1 MTETE
6 HHAAPNGHVGHELS
20 DLKPTNIA
28 LFGIALAGAITL
40 VLAVSY
46 WIFEYNA
53 GQHAKEQVPPSPLA
67 HTREPTPEPLLQVY
81 AAEDLQEM
89 RAAEDA
95 ALNGYGWVD
104 KEAGIARIPV
114 EKAIEVLANK
124 GLPVRKE
131 KGKQQA
137 EGSKQK
143 TETQERRS
151 NDAAK

>member
-6 HHAAPNGHVGHELS
+6 HRAAPRGDLNVGHEPS

-28 LFGIALAGAITL
+28 LFGIALAGAIVL

-46 WIFEYNA
+46 GIFEYNA
-53 GQHAKEQVPPSPLA
+53 GQHPKEQAPPSPLA
-67 HTREPTPEPLLQVY
+67 HTREPTPEPHLQVY

-95 ALNGYGWVD
+95 VLNGYGWID

-114 EKAIEVLANK
+114 EKAIEVLAKK
-124 GLPVRKE
+124 GLPVRREGGMQK
-131 KGKQQA
+131 A
-137 EGSKQK
+137 ESSK
-143 TETQERRS
+143 
-151 NDAAK
+151 